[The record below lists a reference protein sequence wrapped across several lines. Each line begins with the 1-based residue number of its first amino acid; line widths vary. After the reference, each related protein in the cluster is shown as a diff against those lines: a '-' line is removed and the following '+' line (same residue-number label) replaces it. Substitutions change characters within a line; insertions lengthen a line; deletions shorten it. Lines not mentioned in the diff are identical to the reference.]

1 MNKKELAI
9 AIALGL
15 LIGLPQGF
23 SNIPQLDRSGLP
35 LETLQTIG
43 GFGLIGGIIFGLLFT
58 GRKGS
63 KHYNPRGYVFF
74 LVMASSIGASK
85 VAKSYNGNLFHDIT
99 MPGLFFTSIS
109 LGMLTGGALVY
120 LFKKIT

>member
-1 MNKKELAI
+1 MSKKELAVSI
-9 AIALGL
+9 GLGL

-35 LETLQTIG
+35 LETLQITG
-43 GFGLIGGIIFGLLFT
+43 GFGLFGGIIFGLLFM
-58 GRKGS
+58 GRKDS
-63 KHYNPRGYVFF
+63 EHYNPRGYLFF
-74 LVMASSIGASK
+74 LVMASSIGVPK
-85 VAKSYNGNLFHDIT
+85 VAESYSGNLIHDIT

-109 LGMLTGGALVY
+109 LGMLSGGALVF